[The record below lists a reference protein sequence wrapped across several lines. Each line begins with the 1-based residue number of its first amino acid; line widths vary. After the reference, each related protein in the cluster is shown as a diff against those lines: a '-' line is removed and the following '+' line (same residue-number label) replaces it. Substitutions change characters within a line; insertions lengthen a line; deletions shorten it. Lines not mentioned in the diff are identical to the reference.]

1 MDRTPIVGPGAA
13 LDYNAAA
20 VATRHALDV
29 AGQALNGV
37 PPLIAAFQRTPG
49 DAYYAS
55 IEIPEV
61 HQDTA
66 RNYGVVPGAQDPDPG
81 TNVPVMRQAYW
92 RDQVPT
98 RPALPALTRVWLPE
112 EFFVSAKV
120 GGRVKKAGVRL
131 DYNYFNGNL
140 VGNRLYIPT
149 QAPVVRQVDVNGI
162 NFTFDT
168 RADFWLIART
178 KNVRAVVMLAAWTE
192 VNGVRQ
198 YIPFG
203 AETVTYYAYEGGFP
217 VSDADLAQGNPGNW
231 LVRVSVRATSTTA
244 YAELGIVVR
253 DLEARYAVQSRDP
266 NGAATIVE
274 DDTPHN
280 LRHIYFEAWP
290 DGHFPADPGSVLKLI
305 SVAKR
310 ELLENKP
317 EYPTMVHCL
326 AGHGRT
332 GTLLSIVYALRTG
345 RERGVDLSLH
355 FLERF
360 RELRK
365 ERYFLVQNAQQFV
378 FGYSCYVL
386 LLAAVQANNPNVLV
400 IEDVKRI
407 HAAYKESAP
416 AHASICVRCFAPLA
430 PNATPVV
437 VNVEGAQAKFCTSLC
452 SIQFVSDHQHSDYS
466 PIS

>member
-1 MDRTPIVGPGAA
+1 MERAPTTVPGPVP
-13 LDYNAAA
+13 DYNAAA
-20 VATRHALDV
+20 VAMRHALDV
-29 AGQALNGV
+29 AGQALSGV
-37 PPLIAAFQRTPG
+37 PLLISAFQRTPG
-49 DAYYAS
+49 DAYYSS
-55 IEIPEV
+55 IEVPEV
-61 HQDTA
+61 HRDSAQ
-66 RNYGVVPGAQDPDPG
+66 NYGLVPGAHDPDPG
-81 TNVPVMRQAYW
+81 TPVPVMRQAYW

-112 EFFVSAKV
+112 EFFVSSRA
-120 GGRVKKAGVRL
+120 GGRLKRAGVRL

-140 VGNRLYIPT
+140 VGGKLYLPT
-149 QAPVVRQVDVNGI
+149 QAPVVRRVEMSGVG
-162 NFTFDT
+162 FTFDT

-192 VNGVRQ
+192 THGVRQ

-217 VSDADLAQGNPGNW
+217 VSDADLAEGNPGNW
-231 LVRVSVRATSTTA
+231 LVRVAVRATSTTA
-244 YAELGIVVR
+244 YADLGIVVR

-266 NGAATIVE
+266 NGTVVVVE

-290 DGHFPADPGSVLKLI
+290 DGHFPSDPGSVLKLI
-305 SVAKR
+305 SIAKR

-332 GTLLSIVYALRTG
+332 GTLLSIVHALRTA
-345 RERGVDLSLH
+345 RARGTDLSLH

-360 RELRK
+360 RELRN
-365 ERYFLVQNAQQFV
+365 ERYYMVQNAQQFL

-386 LLAAVQANNPNVLV
+386 LLAAVQASNPGTLV

-407 HAAYKESAP
+407 HAAYKERAP
-416 AHASICVRCFAPLA
+416 TSQAICVRCLAPLPQGSA
-430 PNATPVV
+430 PVV
-437 VNVEGAQAKFCTSLC
+437 VGIEGYQARFCSNLC
-452 SIQFVSDHQHSDYS
+452 SAQFASDHQHSDCYS
-466 PIS
+466 SS